1 MRRYLFLFG
10 VLILFALMAGAVF
23 VREIAVAGETEERQA
38 ETVPVQIAEV
48 ELHEFADTVEAIG
61 TVRANESVSVTA
73 NVSDTISR
81 ISFESGQQVQAG
93 DILVEL
99 ADTEEA
105 AALTEARASLN
116 EAQRTRARINELA
129 EQGAASGAAVDEAE
143 AAYDRAQAQI
153 DALQARLADR
163 VIRAPFAGVI
173 GLRNVSLGEL
183 VSPGD
188 VVATLDDTSVVKLDF
203 TVPERFFSTL
213 DEGQQIRAE
222 AAAYPGEVFSGR
234 IAEIDSRID
243 PVTRAVTVRAIVPN
257 SENRL
262 RPGMLLTVET
272 RRDVRESPAIPEI
285 AVMRNGTQAFV
296 YTVSATEDSAT
307 AKVRYVSLGIRD
319 GLLIEVT
326 EGLQAGNHI
335 VSEGTHKV
343 RAGDTVQI
351 ASQYS
356 DEDGNPEI
364 AETGA

>member
-10 VLILFALMAGAVF
+10 TLIVFAIMAGAVF
-23 VREIAVAGETEERQA
+23 VREIAVAGQNEEREA
-38 ETVPVQIAEV
+38 ETVPVQVAEV

-81 ISFESGQQVQAG
+81 IAFESGQRVEAG
-93 DILVEL
+93 DVLVEL

-116 EAQRTRARINELA
+116 EAQRTRARITELA

-203 TVPERFFSTL
+203 TVPERFLSTL
-213 DEGQQIRAE
+213 QEGQQIRAE
-222 AAAYPGEVFSGR
+222 AAAYPDEIFSGR

-243 PVTRAVTVRAIVPN
+243 PVTRAVTVRALVPN
-257 SENRL
+257 EDNQL
-262 RPGMLLTVET
+262 RPGMLLTVQT
-272 RRDVRESPAIPEI
+272 RRDVRQSPAIPET
-285 AVMRNGTQAFV
+285 AVMRNGTQASV
-296 YTVSATEDSAT
+296 YMVSAAEGTAT
-307 AKVRYVSLGIRD
+307 ANVRNIMLGIRD

-326 EGLQAGNHI
+326 EGLQAGDQI
-335 VSEGTHKV
+335 ISEGTHKV
-343 RAGDTVQI
+343 RAGGTVEI
-351 ASQYS
+351 ASHYS
-356 DEDGNPEI
+356 EESSNPAI

>member
-10 VLILFALMAGAVF
+10 ALIVFAIMAGAVF
-23 VREIAVAGETEERQA
+23 VREIALAGEAEERRA
-38 ETVPVQIAEV
+38 EAVPVQIAEV
-48 ELHEFADTVEAIG
+48 KLHEFADTVEAIG

-93 DILVEL
+93 DVLVEL
-99 ADTEEA
+99 ADTEES

-116 EAQRTRARINELA
+116 EAKRTRARINELA

-163 VIRAPFAGVI
+163 VIRAPFAGVV

-188 VVATLDDTSVVKLDF
+188 VVATLDDTSIVKLDF
-203 TVPERFFSTL
+203 TVPERFLSTL
-213 DEGQQIRAE
+213 EEGQQIRAE
-222 AAAYPGEVFSGR
+222 AAAYPGETFSGR

-257 SENRL
+257 PENRL

-272 RRDVRESPAIPEI
+272 RRDVRESPAIPET
-285 AVMRNGTQAFV
+285 AVMRNGTQASV
-296 YTVSATEDSAT
+296 YTVSAAEGSAT
-307 AKVRYVSLGIRD
+307 ANVQNVSLGIRD

-326 EGLQAGNHI
+326 EGLHAGDQI
-335 VSEGTHKV
+335 ISEGTHKV
-343 RAGDTVQI
+343 RTGDTVEI
-351 ASQYS
+351 SSHYS
-356 DEDGNPEI
+356 DEADNPDI

>member
-10 VLILFALMAGAVF
+10 ALIVFAVMAGAVF
-23 VREIAVAGETEERQA
+23 VREIAVAGQNEEREP
-38 ETVPVQIAEV
+38 ETVPVQVAEV

-61 TVRANESVSVTA
+61 TVRANESVSITA

-81 ISFESGQQVQAG
+81 ISFESGQRVEAG
-93 DILVEL
+93 EVLVEL
-99 ADTEEA
+99 ADAEEA

-143 AAYDRAQAQI
+143 AAYERAQAQI

-188 VVATLDDTSVVKLDF
+188 VVATLDDTSIVKLDF
-203 TVPERFFSTL
+203 TVPERFISTL
-213 DEGQQIRAE
+213 EEGQRIRAA
-222 AAAYPGEVFSGR
+222 AAAYPDETFTGR

-243 PVTRAVTVRAIVPN
+243 PVTRAVTVRAIIPN
-257 SENRL
+257 PDNRL
-262 RPGMLLTVET
+262 RPGMLMTVET
-272 RRDVRESPAIPEI
+272 RRDVRESPAVPET
-285 AVMRNGTQAFV
+285 AVMRNGAQASV
-296 YTVSATEDSAT
+296 YTVDAAQGAAT
-307 AKVRYVSLGIRD
+307 ANVRNVSLGIRD

-326 EGLQAGNHI
+326 RGLQAGDRVI
-335 VSEGTHKV
+335 SEGTHKV
-343 RAGDTVQI
+343 RAGGTVEI
-351 ASQYS
+351 ASHYS
-356 DEDGNPEI
+356 EEAGNPDI

>member
-10 VLILFALMAGAVF
+10 ALIVFAVMAGAVF
-23 VREIAVAGETEERQA
+23 VREIAVAGQNEEREP
-38 ETVPVQIAEV
+38 ETVPVQVAEV

-61 TVRANESVSVTA
+61 TVRANESVSITA

-81 ISFESGQQVQAG
+81 ISFESGQRVEAG
-93 DILVEL
+93 EVLVEL
-99 ADTEEA
+99 ADAEEA

-143 AAYDRAQAQI
+143 AAYERAQAQI

-188 VVATLDDTSVVKLDF
+188 VVATLDDTSIVKLDF
-203 TVPERFFSTL
+203 TVPERFISTL
-213 DEGQQIRAE
+213 EEGQRIRAA
-222 AAAYPGEVFSGR
+222 AAAYPDETFTGR

-243 PVTRAVTVRAIVPN
+243 PVTRAVTVRAIIPN
-257 SENRL
+257 PDNRL
-262 RPGMLLTVET
+262 RPGMLMTVET
-272 RRDVRESPAIPEI
+272 RRDVRESPTVPET
-285 AVMRNGTQAFV
+285 AVMRNGAQASV
-296 YTVSATEDSAT
+296 YTVDAAQGAAT
-307 AKVRYVSLGIRD
+307 ANVRNVSLGIRD

-326 EGLQAGNHI
+326 RGLQAGDRVI
-335 VSEGTHKV
+335 SEGTHKV
-343 RAGDTVQI
+343 RAGGTVEI
-351 ASQYS
+351 TSHYS
-356 DEDGNPEI
+356 EEAGNPDI